1 MPKAFINLM
10 DALNMDIGTF
20 LFLMFVGMG
29 IYHYLNLY
37 RLARY
42 LKENHP
48 NTWETLIKRHLL
60 GIHLPRGRGPL
71 LGGNYFKELRFA
83 FSSDDLNDD
92 SVLLFKRNVQLS
104 FVLFITLIFF
114 TILLCLHM
122 A

>member
-1 MPKAFINLM
+1 MG
-10 DALNMDIGTF
+10 IGTF
-20 LFLMFVGMG
+20 FFLMFVGMG

-48 NTWETLIKRHLL
+48 DTWEKLIKKHLM
-60 GIHLPRGRGPL
+60 GIQLPRSGGPL
-71 LGGNYFKELRFA
+71 LGGNYFKELHFA
-83 FSSDDLNDD
+83 FSSDDLDDD

-114 TILLCLHM
+114 TLLLFLNM
-122 A
+122 P